1 MKKKLIICFVAVSS
15 FCVAQTNKDNSS
27 TETEFDR
34 WSVEANVG
42 MNKPTRPFT
51 AGYYTSDPKDY
62 FNISTVNHYDFGVRY
77 MLSSAFGVKLSIF
90 YDSFEN
96 QKDNGSLDFES
107 EQYGIGFQGVA
118 NLGDIMNFRSFTNR
132 FNLLAHAGI
141 QVAQFTPKTEGN
153 KYKDKT
159 EHNGGVIIGFT
170 PQFRIT
176 NSLVLAGDFSAIN
189 NLRQHYNWDGTSLS
203 TQSNNLSGIMYVTSI
218 GLTYY
223 IGKNKKHADW
233 FDNRELLKNL
243 SELSEK
249 DAKNKMAEIEDKI
262 KDSDGDGVPDK
273 SDLQNNTP
281 NGLVVDNK
289 GRFIDINSNSV
300 PDEKEAD
307 TINDYNNSLN
317 NNDNNQLDAM
327 KSLVEN
333 GYLNIFYNIN
343 NDFPNV
349 GSTATVYQLI
359 EFMKKNTTVKVKLKG
374 FADLTGLDAQNKE
387 LSFRRANNLR
397 RILVDSDIN
406 QDRVSIE
413 GSGVDKSFNGVPANL
428 DFARRVS
435 VSIIE

>member
-1 MKKKLIICFVAVSS
+1 MKKKLVICFVAVSS

-51 AGYYTSDPKDY
+51 TGYYSSDPKDN
-62 FNISTVNHYDFGVRY
+62 FNIIANHYDFGVRY
-77 MLSSAFGVKLSIF
+77 MLSTAFGVKLNGF

-96 QKDNGSLDFES
+96 TVGTLSPNFES
-107 EQYGIGFQGVA
+107 IQYGLGLQGVA

-132 FNLLAHAGI
+132 FNLLAHGGI
-141 QVAQFTPKTEGN
+141 QIANFTPKMGAYMDNTEYNVG
-153 KYKDKT
+153 T
-159 EHNGGVIIGFT
+159 IFGFT
-170 PQFRIT
+170 PQFRVT
-176 NSLVLAGDFSAIN
+176 NSLILTGDFYVFN
-189 NLRQHYNWDGTSLS
+189 NFRQHYDWDGQSLS
-203 TQSNNLSGIMYVTSI
+203 AQSNNLSGMMYVSSI
-218 GLTYY
+218 GITFY

-262 KDSDGDGVPDK
+262 KDSDGDGIPDK

-281 NGLVVDNK
+281 NGLVVDSK
-289 GRFIDINSNSV
+289 GKFIDINSNSV

-343 NDFPNV
+343 NDLPNV

-359 EFMKKNTTVKVKLKG
+359 EFMKKNTTVKVKLQG
-374 FADLTGLDAQNKE
+374 FADLTGPDAQNKE